1 MMADSSGNDIAS
13 AMFKMLAVLMQ
24 ENDIR
29 ELIIWSD
36 SCVLQNRN
44 SIMANAILHFL
55 RDNGN
60 VSSVTMK
67 YSVPGHS
74 CIQEVDN
81 AHSNI
86 EKAMN
91 LTDFYS
97 PIGLIRLIKQVN
109 RCNPYRVI
117 QMRAEVFKDFS
128 ATAKLLNYKT
138 VPFSQVASLK
148 FTNHI
153 MKSNIN

>member
-1 MMADSSGNDIAS
+1 M
-13 AMFKMLAVLMQ
+13 
-24 ENDIR
+24 
-29 ELIIWSD
+29 
-36 SCVLQNRN
+36 
-44 SIMANAILHFL
+44 
-55 RDNGN
+55 
-60 VSSVTMK
+60 
-67 YSVPGHS
+67 
-74 CIQEVDN
+74 DN

-97 PIGLIRLIKQVN
+97 PIGLISLIKQVN

-117 QMRAEVFKDFS
+117 QMRAEVFKDVS